1 MANSL
6 SPNSWDR
13 GHPVRTCCV
22 EFNGRQFR
30 ASALTA
36 DKMSAF
42 PATTFPKVDPADQ
55 VDLVSRARNEAP
67 AHSAAADR
75 SVVVD
80 HSVAAARTLVQAR
93 SAEPVQHA
101 VANRR
106 APRAEPVLDVAG
118 VTLFAPEQ
126 DAQQASQPP
135 AVAR

>member
-1 MANSL
+1 
-6 SPNSWDR
+6 
-13 GHPVRTCCV
+13 
-22 EFNGRQFR
+22 
-30 ASALTA
+30 
-36 DKMSAF
+36 MSAF

-75 SVVVD
+75 SVVVDHSVVVDRSVAVD